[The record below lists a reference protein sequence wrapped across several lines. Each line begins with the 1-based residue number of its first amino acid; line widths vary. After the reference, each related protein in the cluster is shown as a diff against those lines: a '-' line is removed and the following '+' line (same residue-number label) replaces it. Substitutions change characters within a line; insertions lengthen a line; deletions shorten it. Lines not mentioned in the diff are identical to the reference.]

1 MELNMKTDLL
11 LKNALVFNAYL
22 KKFIPADAA
31 VLDGKFLYIGTKE
44 AARLE
49 PAEVIDAQ
57 GKYMIPGLIDIHMHI
72 ESSMAAPLTFSRA
85 LARNG
90 VTTIVAEPHEM
101 GNVFGLEGIK
111 AMMSAAKNCPIDI
124 FFAIPSSV
132 PSTNAD
138 METSGSEITVNELQ
152 KMLKMDRIICLGE
165 VMNYVDV
172 VYHPDSKSNAFIKYV
187 KENKPYFAIEGHCPR
202 LGGLELSRFIYAGV
216 DSDHTEQTVQGMK
229 ERIANG
235 MFVQIQEKSLKKE
248 IVDYLLDNSIT
259 EHFAIVTDD
268 VMPNSLVKNGHLNY
282 LVRKAIGLGMPP
294 EIAIYAAT
302 YTPAKRMGF
311 RDRGSIAPGKIADF
325 VLVDSLQEFDISLA
339 FKNGKEIFSAAEPV
353 IQETTDKAFP
363 AHFYKSVQLPLLT
376 EEYFT
381 VKTDCADPLVNCRIL
396 TVISGTTFTKENFA
410 FVPVRDNM
418 LEWESTPYCLAA
430 VIERHGEN
438 RNIGYGL
445 VGGDVIKRGAVATT
459 YAHDSHN
466 LLVLGRNKQ
475 DMLKAANCVIEKQGG
490 YYVVENGEVIGKA
503 DLPIA
508 GILSNKP
515 LNELGAEITSVI
527 NALRYLGYEHTNIIM
542 SISTLALPVS
552 QELKITDKGLVKVNE
567 QKLVPLIANER

>member
-1 MELNMKTDLL
+1 MQIDLL
-11 LKNALVFNAYL
+11 LKNARVFNAYL
-22 KKFIPADAA
+22 KKFISADVA
-31 VLDGKFLYIGTKE
+31 VLNGKFLYIGTKE
-44 AARLE
+44 SGRLE

-90 VTTIVAEPHEM
+90 VTTIVAEPHEI
-101 GNVFGLEGIK
+101 GNVFGLEGIE
-111 AMMSAAKNCPIDI
+111 AMMSATQNCPIDV

-132 PSTNAD
+132 PSTSAD
-138 METSGSEITVNELQ
+138 LETSGSEININELQ
-152 KMLKMDRIICLGE
+152 KMLEMDRVICLGE

-172 VYHPDSKSNAFIKYV
+172 VYNPDSKSNTFIKYL
-187 KENKPYFAIEGHCPR
+187 KESKPYFAIEGHCPR
-202 LGGLELSRFIYAGV
+202 LEGLELSRFIYAGV

-235 MFVQIQEKSLKKE
+235 MLVQIQEKSLKKE
-248 IVDYLLDNSIT
+248 IVDYLLENGIT
-259 EHFAIVTDD
+259 EHFAMVTDD

-282 LVRKAIGLGMPP
+282 LVKKAIRLGMAP

-302 YTPAKRMGF
+302 FTPARRMGL

-325 VLVDSLQEFDISLA
+325 VLLENLQEFDICRT
-339 FKNGKEIFSAAEPV
+339 FKNGREVFNANGQV
-353 IQETTDKAFP
+353 VQETPDKSFP
-363 AHFYKSVQLPLLT
+363 AHFYRSVQLPLLT
-376 EEYFT
+376 KEYFT
-381 VKTDCADPLVNCRIL
+381 VKHDCTDGMVTCRIL
-396 TVISGTTFTKENFA
+396 TVNSGTTFTKEDFA
-410 FVPVRDNM
+410 SIPVRDNM
-418 LEWESTPYCLAA
+418 LDWESTPYCLA
-430 VIERHGEN
+430 VIIERHGKN

-466 LLVLGRNKQ
+466 LLVLGRNKR
-475 DMLKAANCVIEKQGG
+475 DMLKAANSVIEKQGG

-508 GILSNKP
+508 GILSDKP
-515 LNELGAEITSVI
+515 INELGTEIEGVVD
-527 NALRYLGYEHTNIIM
+527 ALQYLGYEHNNIIM
-542 SISTLALPVS
+542 SISTLSLPVS

-567 QKLVPLIANER
+567 QKLVSLIAKEK